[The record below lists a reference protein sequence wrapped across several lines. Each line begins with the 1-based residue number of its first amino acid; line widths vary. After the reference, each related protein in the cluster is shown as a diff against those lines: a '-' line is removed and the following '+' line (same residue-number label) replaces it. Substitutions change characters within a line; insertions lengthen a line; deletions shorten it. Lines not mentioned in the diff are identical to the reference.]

1 MSIRQWTFRHSRHLL
16 CVNCSEIPNSSKGGE
31 MKKILL
37 SLFYFFMFISCL
49 AVVCFGVTDN
59 LAIVVF
65 NVALL
70 VAIFLLICDKISELW
85 CEEDL
90 GE

>member
-1 MSIRQWTFRHSRHLL
+1 
-16 CVNCSEIPNSSKGGE
+16 

-49 AVVCFGVTDN
+49 AVVWFGVTDN

>member
-1 MSIRQWTFRHSRHLL
+1 
-16 CVNCSEIPNSSKGGE
+16 
-31 MKKILL
+31 
-37 SLFYFFMFISCL
+37 MFISCL